1 MAISELDK
9 AAIEAYKRLQDEGN
23 LSYYSLFMA
32 GVEYQ
37 KDKYDKLNAITHRLY
52 TAAQYL
58 SDNPNSAESLREAM
72 KQYYNFI
79 NNIKV

>member
-1 MAISELDK
+1 MLSELDK
-9 AAIEAYKRLQDEGN
+9 AAIETYKRLQDEGN

-37 KDKYDKLNAITHRLY
+37 KEKYDKLKAISHKLY

-58 SDNPNSAESLREAM
+58 SDKPDSAESLREAM
-72 KQYYNFI
+72 QEYYNFI
-79 NNIKV
+79 NDIKV